1 MNYASA
7 FVFPLQ
13 GFWNVVVYIV
23 TSQTACRR
31 LWFDVSRCFC
41 RTPEQPMSSRKLSSS
56 QASSRIMKRSSED
69 GISLNEAKSKD
80 YACVPEP
87 KRTYFV

>member
-1 MNYASA
+1 
-7 FVFPLQ
+7 
-13 GFWNVVVYIV
+13 
-23 TSQTACRR
+23 
-31 LWFDVSRCFC
+31 
-41 RTPEQPMSSRKLSSS
+41 MSSRKLSSS